1 MKEKNCNINLIEF
14 PFHQILHDRIKDSPI
29 NVKTDLFSKKIINIA
44 NCVSKD
50 TLYLDN
56 SKNPFFDLTHLNEYG
71 ASNVSNFIGDRLEVG
86 VSKAFTILNV
96 IFD

>member
-1 MKEKNCNINLIEF
+1 MIEF
-14 PFHQILHDRIKDSPI
+14 PFHQLLNDRIKDSPI
-29 NVKTDLFSKKIINIA
+29 STKTDLFSKKIINIV

-56 SKNPFFDLTHLNEYG
+56 SKNSFFDLTHLNEYG
-71 ASNVSNFIGDRLEVG
+71 ASNVANFIGDRLEVG

-96 IFD
+96 IFN